1 MSKAPM
7 MASPHDYRELMKAQ
21 FQFGTDKTVEE
32 VQAEIE
38 ARREADRRAA
48 AGGRGKGA
56 RATTL
61 GAPALAPKVDQSEL
75 DKVRALLGRPA
86 N

>member
-21 FQFGTDKTVEE
+21 FQFGTDKTVEQ

-38 ARREADRRAA
+38 ARREEERRASKV
-48 AGGRGKGA
+48 RSGKGPGP
-56 RATTL
+56 TVL
-61 GAPALAPKVDQSEL
+61 GPPPAASSVPQSEL
-75 DKVRALLGRPA
+75 DKVRALLGQKS